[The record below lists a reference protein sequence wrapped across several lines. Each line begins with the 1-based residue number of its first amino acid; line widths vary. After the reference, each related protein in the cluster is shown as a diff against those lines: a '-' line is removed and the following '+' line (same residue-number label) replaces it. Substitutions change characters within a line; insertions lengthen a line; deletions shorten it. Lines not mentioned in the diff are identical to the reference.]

1 MRTKGAER
9 HNAVTRTVW
18 RYTCVVDCKNGD
30 RRKFDVVLR
39 RRNDA
44 EVTRQMMTVPGA
56 IRGRII
62 QLDREIYAM
71 EPETFIRKAT
81 KIWSETVLIG

>member
-18 RYTCVVDCKNGD
+18 RYSVVVDCKKGNQVH
-30 RRKFDVVLR
+30 FDVVLR

-44 EVTRQMMTVPGA
+44 EVTRKMMTVPEA

-71 EPETFIRKAT
+71 KPETFIRKAT